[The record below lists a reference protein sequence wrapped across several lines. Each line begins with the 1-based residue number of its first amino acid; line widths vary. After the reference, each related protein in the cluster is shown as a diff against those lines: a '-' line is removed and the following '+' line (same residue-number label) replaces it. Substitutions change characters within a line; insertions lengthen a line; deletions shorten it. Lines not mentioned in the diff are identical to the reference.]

1 MAGKLV
7 QVDTAT
13 VTSPTSSLFLS
24 GITTEDV
31 YMVTVNS
38 LFVTTDNTSLNIR
51 VGSSGSADTTS
62 NYDGAQKTF
71 YTAGSYINNTYTNGT
86 NFVGLN
92 NLDQSGS
99 GGATAGSNAN
109 AIYYL
114 YNWANSSEYSFISQ
128 EEATM
133 LYITA
138 LYGHQG
144 LGVHTVN
151 QSNSE
156 IHFIMSSSTIA
167 SGVFSLYKVV

>member
-1 MAGKLV
+1 MGKLV
-7 QVDTAT
+7 QVDTQT
-13 VTSPTSSLFLS
+13 ITSATSSLYLS
-24 GITTEDV
+24 GITTDDV
-31 YMVTVNS
+31 YMVTVND

-51 VGSSGSADTTS
+51 VGNGGTADSTA
-62 NYDGAQKTF
+62 NYDGAQLTLYSASSF
-71 YTAGSYINNTYTNGT
+71 IENGYTNGT

-114 YNWANSSEYSFISQ
+114 YNWNNSSEYSFISQ

-133 LYITA
+133 LYTTA

-144 LGVHTVN
+144 GGVHTVE

-156 IHFIMSSSTIA
+156 IHFVMSSSTIA
-167 SGVFSLYKVV
+167 SGVFSLYKVL